1 MNDSSEHPHVSD
13 AELQY
18 RLKPE
23 CVFERLNLSLDQAAN
38 QLVAADRIV
47 QSLERKANA
56 NQSKF

>member
-1 MNDSSEHPHVSD
+1 MNDDSVHPHVSAD
-13 AELQY
+13 ELQY
-18 RLKPE
+18 RLIQE
-23 CVFERLNLSLDQAAN
+23 CVVERLNLSTDQAAN